1 MIGSYAHKIEGQ
13 SNPQSAHSRNTSQN
27 IKEDSWMDSVYLLRE
42 DAELSPRAARRVPL
56 ALISPYYEQLKKAMD
71 YFSRQ
76 GVEKEIIEQCNH
88 LPVGTYRYKSLS
100 SDPNFTSVNLIQ
112 NGKQISLTKKATT
125 LSLKILIRW
134 FFYSHSQLLK
144 FLKIDPEGKSEAHRQ
159 ALAWLISQVFEGKDG
174 TPILGK
180 ISDRTGGGRFEFN
193 KVQNLIIRSIACRR
207 TESKSPGVS
216 IFLLEFWYKNAKPKI
231 WEKIINQCGSFSN
244 LLRKLLIEEEER
256 EKKKTIGS
264 KGQLNMK
271 QVQALQGDF
280 DNLVD
285 WRTVLFPPQLLRRF
299 PDSSILNKMRDS
311 NLIDSK
317 IEENIEE
324 RVSMFL
330 EQNYSG
336 KSLRTIESMP
346 QIHIKVNEFK
356 DKNKRFLVLRFL
368 NNSSEIR
375 FIRRVVIGNLNTIMA
390 AAGYIHG
397 KILAIFPRRIQ
408 QAKEYSYRRFLK
420 WLEDVLFSN
429 KFGGIPIF
437 QCVARDEVT
446 STEMVFSKV
455 QLYIIPRIFKTLGRK
470 YSTIL
475 GIDVYQHWLDEECLE
490 IWDHFRQDQKFQ
502 SFIEEFLKGMR
513 NDSEYFIKDQKK
525 KPRPS

>member
-1 MIGSYAHKIEGQ
+1 MSKKKLVSVYEVWAPVWNGASKVLISHAIWIPGANRLSCDVSRLDAVATPGTQCPGFRFEMSASNISFFMKAWVFCMLTIHVIAMGPLPLKRPRSINSQSTMDSGDHLWQYLESLEPAGREFSLGQLNDPHQVFKRGRSHKVSNFPYETVIDPQHVPETPTYNSTPAIDGRNLSVDRLANGPPPPGLWVDVQGRLPIPDMDHDNRQDCSELQNGKRPGVIGSYAHKIEGQ

-256 EKKKTIGS
+256 EKKK
-264 KGQLNMK
+264 N
-271 QVQALQGDF
+271 
-280 DNLVD
+280 D
-285 WRTVLFPPQLLRRF
+285 WIQRPVEYETSSSSSRR
-299 PDSSILNKMRDS
+299 L
-311 NLIDSK
+311 
-317 IEENIEE
+317 
-324 RVSMFL
+324 
-330 EQNYSG
+330 
-336 KSLRTIESMP
+336 
-346 QIHIKVNEFK
+346 
-356 DKNKRFLVLRFL
+356 
-368 NNSSEIR
+368 
-375 FIRRVVIGNLNTIMA
+375 
-390 AAGYIHG
+390 
-397 KILAIFPRRIQ
+397 
-408 QAKEYSYRRFLK
+408 
-420 WLEDVLFSN
+420 
-429 KFGGIPIF
+429 
-437 QCVARDEVT
+437 
-446 STEMVFSKV
+446 
-455 QLYIIPRIFKTLGRK
+455 
-470 YSTIL
+470 
-475 GIDVYQHWLDEECLE
+475 
-490 IWDHFRQDQKFQ
+490 
-502 SFIEEFLKGMR
+502 
-513 NDSEYFIKDQKK
+513 
-525 KPRPS
+525 